1 MKKQNALSASLEDY
15 LEAILEIVTKKQAAR
30 AKDIAQHLH
39 VQASSVTGALKV
51 LSEKGLINYAPYDL
65 ITLTSEGERAA
76 RDVTRRHETLKNFF
90 SEILFIDADEAENGA
105 CKMEHAIPPTILNRL
120 IQFADFVEQC
130 PRVGAQLLQQFESFC
145 RSGQTSEKCDECLS
159 KCLQDYRQ
167 KSKDIKKPS
176 EDNT

>member
-1 MKKQNALSASLEDY
+1 VL
-15 LEAILEIVTKKQAAR
+15 TKKQAAR
-30 AKDIAQHLH
+30 AKDIAQHLQ

-51 LSEKGLINYAPYDL
+51 LSERGLINYAPYDL

-76 RDVTRRHETLKNFF
+76 RDVTRRHETLKKFF
-90 SEILFIDADEAENGA
+90 SDILFIDADEAEDGA
-105 CKMEHAIPPTILNRL
+105 CKMEHAIPPKILNRL
-120 IQFADFVEQC
+120 VQFADFVEQC

-145 RSGQTSEKCDECLS
+145 RSGQIRETCDACLS

-167 KSKDIKKPS
+167 KSKDTKKTS

>member
-1 MKKQNALSASLEDY
+1 
-15 LEAILEIVTKKQAAR
+15 
-30 AKDIAQHLH
+30 
-39 VQASSVTGALKV
+39 
-51 LSEKGLINYAPYDL
+51 
-65 ITLTSEGERAA
+65 
-76 RDVTRRHETLKNFF
+76 
-90 SEILFIDADEAENGA
+90 
-105 CKMEHAIPPTILNRL
+105 
-120 IQFADFVEQC
+120 VEQC